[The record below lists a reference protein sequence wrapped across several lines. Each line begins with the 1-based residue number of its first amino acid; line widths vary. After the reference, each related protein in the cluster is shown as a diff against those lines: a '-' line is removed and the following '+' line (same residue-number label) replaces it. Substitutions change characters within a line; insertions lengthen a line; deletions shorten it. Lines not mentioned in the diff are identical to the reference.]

1 MSHLFVGNKKIDYLC
16 NKFLTTTMWP
26 KAILTFINCCFAL
39 TCAAQLGKFF
49 NPDRQLSSSFVTQVY
64 QDREGYLW
72 ITTRDGINRYDG
84 YQFQVFR
91 REIEGSQTLASNY
104 VNTMIQDRHG
114 LFYFGMYGALQTW
127 DGGQFNN
134 VSMTDLKGNKG
145 QCYAT
150 CFLER
155 ANGDVLAGTSGL
167 GVMKFTDKTHA
178 SQMGGALADLHTVSG
193 MIEDKKG
200 NLWMIANEK
209 DLLCYDG
216 KQVKR
221 YLTDQPG
228 LLPSRLVEDQ
238 AGRIYVG
245 TSNAGVFLLDG
256 DHSEHIEGTNGHAV
270 SALYCSRKGYIVI
283 GYDGQGIALY
293 NPNDKQLSDNPFYS
307 MEVDL
312 ARSKV
317 YSIIEDGSDNLWFGL
332 LQKGIYKQP
341 VTSNGFGYMGY
352 KLGVRNVIGNACVVS
367 TLIDRHGNGWIGTDK
382 GGLHC
387 LSPQSMSAK
396 HLYGNVPST
405 IMSLAEGAD
414 GRIWIGSFGDGFGWL
429 DPVTMSFHAVDTPL
443 DAHLIVMDIACDQKG
458 RLWLATLKH
467 GLILT
472 DAQGAI
478 LKNYT
483 MGEGVDTDRKRNCI
497 TNDYVSQVSVS
508 PDGRRVYVATSMGLC
523 CLDIEADSWTKTFG
537 VNCIKY
543 GTPVRIAR
551 EYGGKL
557 WTGTN
562 EGLYCYDLHGKE
574 LHHYTRDDG
583 LPDNGVGSIEEDA
596 DGKLW
601 IATNHGLSCLDP
613 VKERFRNFFVDD
625 GLQSNEFSD
634 GASSVNSEGLIL
646 FGGTGGVTWFTP
658 KDIISSKWDAS
669 VQLTSFTINGQQVG
683 KQSLSGSYVVTDTTV
698 MASNHFELSYHDNSF
713 AIRFSTLTYE
723 NPEHITYLYSINGEP
738 FVRLQPGAN
747 VLTFSHLP
755 QGTYRFRVKAE
766 HNEEETPV
774 REFTVVVHSP
784 WYRSA
789 WAYFFYALVIGLFI
803 WQYLLYRRHRE
814 QNRLSLQAHVHAEE
828 MSEARLRFFMN
839 ISHDIRT
846 PMTLILTPLLSL
858 IKHEDDPQRKSVYE
872 TIRRNAERILSLIN
886 QMMDLRKIDKGQMQ
900 MRMRETDLVAFIKD
914 IYTLFES
921 QTKAKR
927 IQLTFDHDAD
937 ALPVWIDR
945 SNFDK
950 VVMNVLSNAFKYTPA
965 GGEIGIR
972 LTHDAQNATIAVSD
986 NGEQIPENQL
996 DKIFE
1001 RFYQTSSTYNNQQAG
1016 TGIGLDLT
1024 RSLVGLHHG
1033 TITAHNLDKGCEFV
1047 ITIPLGNAHLKPEEM
1062 LSEQEVVEPTLPETI
1077 EEEEEVIP
1085 AELVGDSTASNR
1097 RQRLVIA
1104 EDDDEIRSYLE
1115 NELGR
1120 DYEVHACVNG
1130 REALAEAYRIYPD
1143 LVISDVMMPEM
1154 DGNTLCSKL
1163 KTNPSTNV
1171 IPVILLTAKSR
1182 DEDKLEGLETGA
1194 DAYVVKPFN
1203 MDILRRTIV
1212 NLISSHR
1219 LLRLKY
1225 ERNDELEEQI
1235 DEIRMKSPDEK
1246 LLDRIMDCINK
1257 NLNNSDLSVD
1267 MIADQ
1272 VGISRVHVHRKMKD
1286 LTGQTPHDFIRNIRL
1301 KKAAQLLA
1309 NQGMNVTEVMYA
1321 CGFANPASFSTVF
1334 KKFYGM
1340 TPRDYMKEHQQ
1351 R

>member
-1 MSHLFVGNKKIDYLC
+1 
-16 NKFLTTTMWP
+16 
-26 KAILTFINCCFAL
+26 
-39 TCAAQLGKFF
+39 
-49 NPDRQLSSSFVTQVY
+49 
-64 QDREGYLW
+64 
-72 ITTRDGINRYDG
+72 
-84 YQFQVFR
+84 
-91 REIEGSQTLASNY
+91 
-104 VNTMIQDRHG
+104 
-114 LFYFGMYGALQTW
+114 
-127 DGGQFNN
+127 
-134 VSMTDLKGNKG
+134 
-145 QCYAT
+145 
-150 CFLER
+150 
-155 ANGDVLAGTSGL
+155 
-167 GVMKFTDKTHA
+167 
-178 SQMGGALADLHTVSG
+178 
-193 MIEDKKG
+193 
-200 NLWMIANEK
+200 
-209 DLLCYDG
+209 
-216 KQVKR
+216 
-221 YLTDQPG
+221 
-228 LLPSRLVEDQ
+228 
-238 AGRIYVG
+238 
-245 TSNAGVFLLDG
+245 
-256 DHSEHIEGTNGHAV
+256 
-270 SALYCSRKGYIVI
+270 
-283 GYDGQGIALY
+283 
-293 NPNDKQLSDNPFYS
+293 
-307 MEVDL
+307 
-312 ARSKV
+312 
-317 YSIIEDGSDNLWFGL
+317 
-332 LQKGIYKQP
+332 
-341 VTSNGFGYMGY
+341 
-352 KLGVRNVIGNACVVS
+352 
-367 TLIDRHGNGWIGTDK
+367 
-382 GGLHC
+382 
-387 LSPQSMSAK
+387 
-396 HLYGNVPST
+396 
-405 IMSLAEGAD
+405 
-414 GRIWIGSFGDGFGWL
+414 
-429 DPVTMSFHAVDTPL
+429 
-443 DAHLIVMDIACDQKG
+443 
-458 RLWLATLKH
+458 
-467 GLILT
+467 
-472 DAQGAI
+472 
-478 LKNYT
+478 
-483 MGEGVDTDRKRNCI
+483 
-497 TNDYVSQVSVS
+497 
-508 PDGRRVYVATSMGLC
+508 
-523 CLDIEADSWTKTFG
+523 
-537 VNCIKY
+537 
-543 GTPVRIAR
+543 
-551 EYGGKL
+551 
-557 WTGTN
+557 
-562 EGLYCYDLHGKE
+562 
-574 LHHYTRDDG
+574 
-583 LPDNGVGSIEEDA
+583 
-596 DGKLW
+596 
-601 IATNHGLSCLDP
+601 
-613 VKERFRNFFVDD
+613 
-625 GLQSNEFSD
+625 
-634 GASSVNSEGLIL
+634 
-646 FGGTGGVTWFTP
+646 
-658 KDIISSKWDAS
+658 
-669 VQLTSFTINGQQVG
+669 
-683 KQSLSGSYVVTDTTV
+683 
-698 MASNHFELSYHDNSF
+698 
-713 AIRFSTLTYE
+713 
-723 NPEHITYLYSINGEP
+723 
-738 FVRLQPGAN
+738 
-747 VLTFSHLP
+747 
-755 QGTYRFRVKAE
+755 
-766 HNEEETPV
+766 
-774 REFTVVVHSP
+774 
-784 WYRSA
+784 
-789 WAYFFYALVIGLFI
+789 
-803 WQYLLYRRHRE
+803 
-814 QNRLSLQAHVHAEE
+814 
-828 MSEARLRFFMN
+828 
-839 ISHDIRT
+839 
-846 PMTLILTPLLSL
+846 
-858 IKHEDDPQRKSVYE
+858 
-872 TIRRNAERILSLIN
+872 
-886 QMMDLRKIDKGQMQ
+886 MMDLRKIDKGQMQ

-1024 RSLVGLHHG
+1024 RSLVELHHG

-1085 AELVGDSTASNR
+1085 AELVDDSTASNR